1 MRIKMQKNGSKYAE
15 NMRAHLTHHPALKFS
30 AIPDAFQ
37 NGVLLFYSR
46 RGTAE
51 NHIRTLPFQKPNPR
65 HTGITRVGGRPR
77 LRAAGG
83 ESSCSC
89 NNAGCHGQV

>member
-1 MRIKMQKNGSKYAE
+1 
-15 NMRAHLTHHPALKFS
+15 MRAHLTHHPALKFS
-30 AIPDAFQ
+30 AISDAFQ
-37 NGVLLFYSR
+37 NGVLLFDSR
-46 RGTAE
+46 RGTAG
-51 NHIRTLPFQKPNPR
+51 NHIRTLAFQKPNQR
-65 HTGITRVGGRPR
+65 HTSITRVGGRPR